1 MSLTIDGKHISE
13 LNLQLLRDH
22 QNPAAPS
29 TRDNVMT
36 IPGMHG
42 AYDFGAS
49 LGAREFNLPVHLK
62 LKNEYETL
70 SSAIRKVMAVFIDPY
85 GKPKTVKLIFDYE
98 PDKYYMVRY
107 SGNIPINRLF
117 SMGKFELPL
126 TAYDPHAYAN
136 SNAYDPKDK
145 QDYDKGLQYDSGIVY
160 PNTQGF
166 KWLYPLHYSGVFN
179 YSYYATP
186 FKVIVKGRCKNPKIT
201 NLNTGAWV
209 QISETFNDS
218 DQFIIDAKT
227 WTVVK
232 NGTTNLL
239 TKYKGDFIQLI
250 EGENGFKFES
260 ETIPSAQVKFEWN
273 HLFL

>member
-49 LGAREFNLPVHLK
+49 LGVKEFLLPVHLK

-126 TAYDPHAYAN
+126 TAYDPHAY
-136 SNAYDPKDK
+136 SIIESTDD
-145 QDYDKGLQYDSGIVY
+145 VY
-160 PNTQGF
+160 WGDNVPF
-166 KWLYPLHYSGVFN
+166 LSDIPLEIGASKYVI
-179 YSYYATP
+179 ATP
-186 FKVIVKGRCKNPKIT
+186 QTLNIDNFGSQVVRPIVEITGSATSLTLTVQGESFSLGTFTNSTLLIDAERYAAIKNGQSFLFQLQGNLEKLELMPGTNAINVGGS
-201 NLNTGAWV
+201 NLNINIA
-209 QISETFNDS
+209 FKYR
-218 DQFIIDAKT
+218 AKY
-227 WTVVK
+227 V
-232 NGTTNLL
+232 
-239 TKYKGDFIQLI
+239 
-250 EGENGFKFES
+250 
-260 ETIPSAQVKFEWN
+260 
-273 HLFL
+273 

>member
-36 IPGMHG
+36 IPGMNG
-42 AYDFGAS
+42 AYDFGAT
-49 LGAREFNLPVHLK
+49 LGPREFNLPLHLK

-70 SSAIRKVMAVFIDPY
+70 STAIRKVMAVFIDPY

-126 TAYDPHAYAN
+126 VAYDPHAY
-136 SNAYDPKDK
+136 SVIKSTDK
-145 QDYDKGLQYDSGIVY
+145 ITWGTRIPFSTEIPISYKPSQYDISAPQTLNVSNIGSLVVRPVIEIIGTATALTLTINSKSFSFGDLNNGTLLIDAATYTVIKNGQNY
-160 PNTQGF
+160 LFNMQGDLEELELF
-166 KWLYPLHYSGVFN
+166 PGE
-179 YSYYATP
+179 T
-186 FKVIVKGRCKNPKIT
+186 IVKIGGT
-201 NLNTGAWV
+201 NLNLKL
-209 QISETFNDS
+209 TFN
-218 DQFIIDAKT
+218 FR
-227 WTVVK
+227 
-232 NGTTNLL
+232 G
-239 TKYKGDFIQLI
+239 KY
-250 EGENGFKFES
+250 
-260 ETIPSAQVKFEWN
+260 
-273 HLFL
+273 

>member
-49 LGAREFNLPVHLK
+49 LGVREFNLPVHLK
-62 LKNEYETL
+62 LKDEYETL

-126 TAYDPHAYAN
+126 TAYDPHAYSVVA
-136 SNAYDPKDK
+136 STEDVYWGDDIPFMSDIPF
-145 QDYDKGLQYDSGIVY
+145 GIGDSSYAITTPQTINIDNFGSQVLRPIIEI
-160 PNTQGF
+160 
-166 KWLYPLHYSGVFN
+166 SGT
-179 YSYYATP
+179 ATSLTL
-186 FKVIVKGRCKNPKIT
+186 IVKGESFSLGTFTNSSFLIDAERYAAMKNGQNFLFQLQGNLEKLEFMPGANSIQIGGS
-201 NLNTGAWV
+201 NLNINIA
-209 QISETFNDS
+209 FKYR
-218 DQFIIDAKT
+218 AK
-227 WTVVK
+227 
-232 NGTTNLL
+232 
-239 TKYKGDFIQLI
+239 YI
-250 EGENGFKFES
+250 
-260 ETIPSAQVKFEWN
+260 
-273 HLFL
+273 

>member
-49 LGAREFNLPVHLK
+49 LGVREFLLPVHLK

-70 SSAIRKVMAVFIDPY
+70 SSAIRKVMAVFIDPH

-107 SGNIPINRLF
+107 SGSIPINRLF

-126 TAYDPHAYAN
+126 TAYDPHAYSIAETDDITFDSDIPFESDITFDIGDYGFTIN
-136 SNAYDPKDK
+136 TPQNINIDNFGSLVARPVIEISGTATNLTLILNDESFLFGSFSNASFLIDAERYAAMKNG
-145 QDYDKGLQYDSGIVY
+145 QNFLFELKGNMERLELLPGTNAV
-160 PNTQGF
+160 N
-166 KWLYPLHYSGVFN
+166 
-179 YSYYATP
+179 
-186 FKVIVKGRCKNPKIT
+186 IT
-201 NLNTGAWV
+201 GSNLNIN
-209 QISETFNDS
+209 ISFKLK
-218 DQFIIDAKT
+218 AK
-227 WTVVK
+227 
-232 NGTTNLL
+232 
-239 TKYKGDFIQLI
+239 YM
-250 EGENGFKFES
+250 
-260 ETIPSAQVKFEWN
+260 
-273 HLFL
+273 

>member
-42 AYDFGAS
+42 AYDFGAT
-49 LGAREFNLPVHLK
+49 LGPREFNLPMHLK
-62 LKNEYETL
+62 LKDEYETL

-85 GKPKTVKLIFDYE
+85 GKPRTVKLIFDYE

-126 TAYDPHAYAN
+126 TAYDPHAYSVVDTSDDVLWGDEIPFMSDIPLGIGDYQYTITQPSYLNIENTGMLIVRPIIEITGSAN
-136 SNAYDPKDK
+136 SITLTANGKSFSFGAFSNASFLIDCERYTAIKDG
-145 QDYDKGLQYDSGIVY
+145 QNYLFNMKGDFVELKPGA
-160 PNTQGF
+160 NTV
-166 KWLYPLHYSGVFN
+166 GV
-179 YSYYATP
+179 
-186 FKVIVKGRCKNPKIT
+186 GGT
-201 NLNTGAWV
+201 NLNINIT
-209 QISETFNDS
+209 
-218 DQFIIDAKT
+218 
-227 WTVVK
+227 
-232 NGTTNLL
+232 
-239 TKYKGDFIQLI
+239 
-250 EGENGFKFES
+250 FKFR
-260 ETIPSAQVKFEWN
+260 AKYM
-273 HLFL
+273 

>member
-13 LNLQLLRDH
+13 LNLQLLRNH

-29 TRDNVMT
+29 TRDSIMA

-49 LGAREFNLPVHLK
+49 LGVREFRLPVHLK
-62 LKNEYETL
+62 VKNEYETL

-126 TAYDPHAYAN
+126 TAYDPHAYSVLESTNDIRWQDMIPWMSDIPMSYKKASYTVN
-136 SNAYDPKDK
+136 NAQTLTLDNY
-145 QDYDKGLQYDSGIVY
+145 GLQIVRPVIEISGSANDLTFTLNGERFSLGSFTNSTFLIDAERYAVMKDGQ
-160 PNTQGF
+160 NFLFQLQGN
-166 KWLYPLHYSGVFN
+166 LERLELMPGANAIPIGGS
-179 YSYYATP
+179 
-186 FKVIVKGRCKNPKIT
+186 
-201 NLNTGAWV
+201 NLNINIA
-209 QISETFNDS
+209 FKYR
-218 DQFIIDAKT
+218 AK
-227 WTVVK
+227 
-232 NGTTNLL
+232 
-239 TKYKGDFIQLI
+239 YI
-250 EGENGFKFES
+250 
-260 ETIPSAQVKFEWN
+260 
-273 HLFL
+273 

>member
-49 LGAREFNLPVHLK
+49 LGVREFLLPVHLK
-62 LKNEYETL
+62 LKDEYETL

-85 GKPKTVKLIFDYE
+85 GKPKTVKLIFDYD

-126 TAYDPHAYAN
+126 TAYDPYAYSVLESSNDIRWQDMIPWTSDIPISYKKSSYTITNNQILNLDNFGHQVVRPIIEISGSANNLTLILKGESFSLGSFAN
-136 SNAYDPKDK
+136 STFLIDSERYAVMKDGQNFLFK
-145 QDYDKGLQYDSGIVY
+145 M
-160 PNTQGF
+160 QGDLE
-166 KWLYPLHYSGVFN
+166 KLELIPGSNLIQIGGS
-179 YSYYATP
+179 
-186 FKVIVKGRCKNPKIT
+186 
-201 NLNTGAWV
+201 NLNFN
-209 QISETFNDS
+209 ITFRYR
-218 DQFIIDAKT
+218 AK
-227 WTVVK
+227 
-232 NGTTNLL
+232 
-239 TKYKGDFIQLI
+239 YI
-250 EGENGFKFES
+250 
-260 ETIPSAQVKFEWN
+260 
-273 HLFL
+273 

>member
-42 AYDFGAS
+42 AYDFGAT
-49 LGAREFNLPVHLK
+49 LGPREFNLPMHLK
-62 LKNEYETL
+62 LKDEYETL

-85 GKPKTVKLIFDYE
+85 GKPRTVKLIFDYE

-126 TAYDPHAYAN
+126 TAYDPHAYSIVDSSKGIKWGDRIPWMSQIPIGIGKTSYTITSPQSFSIDNYGSMVVRPIITISGSATALTLTIQGESFSFGSFTNATFLIDAERYSVMRNGQNFLFQLQGNLEKLELIPGAN
-136 SNAYDPKDK
+136 AIQIGGS
-145 QDYDKGLQYDSGIVY
+145 
-160 PNTQGF
+160 
-166 KWLYPLHYSGVFN
+166 
-179 YSYYATP
+179 
-186 FKVIVKGRCKNPKIT
+186 
-201 NLNTGAWV
+201 NLNINIA
-209 QISETFNDS
+209 FKYR
-218 DQFIIDAKT
+218 AK
-227 WTVVK
+227 
-232 NGTTNLL
+232 
-239 TKYKGDFIQLI
+239 YM
-250 EGENGFKFES
+250 
-260 ETIPSAQVKFEWN
+260 
-273 HLFL
+273 